1 MYIIGITG
9 GTASGKTTLVSN
21 LEASFSKDEICVI
34 SQDAYYKRTDEIPLE
49 DRALINFDH
58 PDAIDFELLAAQL
71 LELKKGN
78 TIERPNYSF
87 ITHNRTNEITIVNP
101 KKIIIVEG
109 ILVLS
114 HELMLNLF
122 DLKIFVD
129 TDADER
135 LIRRLL
141 RDTKERGR
149 DVNEVINRYRDTLK
163 PMHDLF
169 IEPTKKLANIIIP
182 ADNKNT
188 EALGLLVQFV
198 KQKIL

>member
-21 LEASFSKDEICVI
+21 LETFFSKDEICVI
-34 SQDAYYKRTDEIPLE
+34 SQDAYYKKTDEIPLE
-49 DRALINFDH
+49 ERALINFDH
-58 PDAIDFELLAAQL
+58 PDAIDFELLATHLSA
-71 LELKKGN
+71 LKKGN

-87 ITHNRTNEITIVNP
+87 IDHNRTDEVTTVAP

-114 HELMLNLF
+114 HKLMLDLF

-149 DVNEVINRYRDTLK
+149 DVNEVTNRYRDTLK

-169 IEPTKKLANIIIP
+169 IEPAKKLANIIIP
-182 ADNKNT
+182 ADTQNT
-188 EALGLLVQFV
+188 EALGFMVQFV
-198 KQKIL
+198 KHKIK